1 MFRGKGRTAGMGG
14 SARIFLAV
22 FNFTVDDFF
31 NENQE
36 IKVRST
42 SSDVGLSHFLFIT

>member
-1 MFRGKGRTAGMGG
+1 MAAGIFLLVFRGKGRTAGMGG

-31 NENQE
+31 SMK
-36 IKVRST
+36 IKR
-42 SSDVGLSHFLFIT
+42 